1 MTGKFGMFDTEAER
15 DAWVAERD
23 RIIAA
28 EAVTLAHIGITGPDD
43 LVAKYSELCHLYETG
58 QIRQPGEPGYLTSD
72 EARAFADNV
81 LTILHGGPWRSAADS

>member
-23 RIIAA
+23 RHIALEA
-28 EAVTLAHIGITGPDD
+28 EQLKDIGIKNADD
-43 LVAKYSELCHLYETG
+43 LVSKYSELCHLYEAG

-72 EARAFADNV
+72 EARAFADDV
-81 LTILHGGPWRSAADS
+81 LAILHGGPWRSAADG